1 MNFNN
6 TWRNYV
12 AKPLM
17 PKLTPLMEQYLASR
31 QLILEG
37 RLDVA
42 KTAAPKAAETGAIDD
57 MLMSLK
63 SEFGER
69 DAGKYLL
76 FAAKALE
83 QGYSQDMDP
92 GKRFKDVLELL
103 VNFHMNQ
110 NRKVN
115 RVYQE
120 RLPQKDINKYNFRTL
135 TNALYAASGKQHA
148 DENAEFVYKA
158 NGISALRP
166 LTTRAACFLG
176 GEGRENWC
184 ITRTEK
190 KNFFSKYTEE
200 ESKAFVLVKLDG
212 IPVGSVNHQIVL
224 QFSGPGEPELEM
236 WWDGENDNHDD
247 GKLENVMAEHIKG
260 MGPDFQIEL
269 QDDYLE
275 TAGTHGDDP
284 AHDLFLDL
292 HNAAFEVVKM
302 NPPEDILPRIERQ
315 AAEEAEAFRAQ
326 TQNVELRYEV
336 KRDLADEISVFFEAD
351 LELEF
356 YDERFE
362 EFLKDKDKNFYAKLG
377 QDLQTYMEQTGMAN
391 LRLKD
396 FYEREGPIM
405 VELGISAD
413 TAVVQEGY
421 NLEGFVSFLIDAK
434 DAEQTDG
441 PDIENA
447 LTQMIAARAKNEGV
461 EPLDNQFENTFY
473 KDLEKQLLGEEKGRT
488 RQRGIYKFH
497 CMISYNLTTEGDKAR
512 GLDDILADL
521 RALPNVTIVTV
532 AIRNQKIAVG
542 RYIAGLA
549 IKFIPSVPGDMNQ
562 PEQVKSRIVR
572 DIKRLSNVQSLFK
585 LSTGLIRIE

>member
-12 AKPLM
+12 AKPLK

-37 RLDVA
+37 RLSIA
-42 KTAAPKAAETGAIDD
+42 KTAAPKADESGAIDD

-76 FAAKALE
+76 FAAIALE
-83 QGYSQDMDP
+83 QGYSQDIDP
-92 GKRFKDVLELL
+92 SKRFKDVLELL

-120 RLPQKDINKYNFRTL
+120 RLPQRDINKYNFRTL

-158 NGISALRP
+158 NGVSALRP

-236 WWDGENDNHDD
+236 WWDGENENHGD
-247 GKLENVMAEHIKG
+247 GKLEVVMREHIEG

-269 QDDYLE
+269 QDDYFE
-275 TAGTHGDDP
+275 TAGSGEP
-284 AHDLFLDL
+284 EHDLFLDL
-292 HNAAFEVVKM
+292 HSAAFEVVKM

-315 AAEEAEAFRAQ
+315 AEEEAAAFRAQ

-396 FYEREGPIM
+396 FYEREGSIM
-405 VELGISAD
+405 VELGISDGA
-413 TAVVQEGY
+413 AVAQEGY
-421 NLEGFVSFLIDAK
+421 NLEGFVSFLMDAK

-461 EPLDNQFENTFY
+461 EQLDNQNENTFY
-473 KDLEKQLLGEEKGRT
+473 KDLEKQLLGEEKGRS

-497 CMISYNLTTEGDKAR
+497 CMVAYTLTTEGDRSR
-512 GLDDILADL
+512 GLDDVLADL

-532 AIRNQKIAVG
+532 AIRNQKIAEG

-562 PEQVKSRIVR
+562 PEQVKARIVR
-572 DIKRLSNVQSLFK
+572 DIKRLENVQSLFK
-585 LSTGLIRIE
+585 LSAGLIRLE

>member
-63 SEFGER
+63 SEFGEK

-247 GKLENVMAEHIKG
+247 GKLENVMAEHIEG
-260 MGPDFQIEL
+260 MGPDFQIDL
-269 QDDYLE
+269 QDDYFE
-275 TAGTHGDDP
+275 TAGSGGSDP

-292 HNAAFEVVKM
+292 HEAAFEVVKM

-447 LTQMIAARAKNEGV
+447 LTQMITARAKNEGV

>member
-6 TWRNYV
+6 TWRNYA
-12 AKPLM
+12 AKPLK
-17 PKLTPLMEQYLASR
+17 PKLTPLMEQYLAAR

-37 RLDVA
+37 RLDIA
-42 KTAAPKAAETGAIDD
+42 KTAAPRATEAGDVDNMLKA
-57 MLMSLK
+57 LMG
-63 SEFGER
+63 EFGQK

-83 QGYSQDMDP
+83 QGYSQDIDP
-92 GKRFKDVLELL
+92 AKRFKDVLELL
-103 VNFHMNQ
+103 TKFHMNQ

-120 RLPQKDINKYNFRTL
+120 RLPQRDINKYNFRSL
-135 TNALYAASGKQHA
+135 SNALYAASGKQHA

-176 GEGRENWC
+176 GPNREEWC

-212 IPVGSVNHQIVL
+212 IPVGSVNHQIVM
-224 QFSGPGEPELEM
+224 QFSGPGEPEFEM
-236 WWDGENDNHDD
+236 WWDGENESHAD
-247 GKLENVMAEHIKG
+247 GDLEVALEEHIEG

-269 QDDYLE
+269 QDDYFE
-275 TAGTHGDDP
+275 TAGSGGSEP

-292 HNAAFEVVKM
+292 HEAAFEVVKM

-315 AAEEAEAFRAQ
+315 AAEEAAAFRAQ

-336 KRDLADEISVFFEAD
+336 KRDLADEISVFFEAT
-351 LELEF
+351 LKLEF

-362 EFLKDKDKNFYAKLG
+362 EFLKDKDKNFYASLG

-396 FYEREGPIM
+396 FYEREGSIM

-413 TAVVQEGY
+413 TAVAQEGY

-447 LTQMIAARAKNEGV
+447 LTQMIAARAKSEGV
-461 EPLDNQFENTFY
+461 EPLDNQVENTFY
-473 KDLEKQLLGEEKGRT
+473 KDLEKQLLGEEKGRS

-497 CMISYNLTTEGDKAR
+497 CMVAYTLTTEGDRSR
-512 GLDDILADL
+512 GLDDVLADL

-532 AIRNQKIAVG
+532 AIRNQKIAEG

-562 PEQVKSRIVR
+562 PEQVKARIVR
-572 DIKRLSNVQSLFK
+572 DIKRLENVQSLFK
-585 LSTGLIRIE
+585 LSAGLIRLE

>member
-1 MNFNN
+1 M
-6 TWRNYV
+6 
-12 AKPLM
+12 
-17 PKLTPLMEQYLASR
+17 
-31 QLILEG
+31 
-37 RLDVA
+37 
-42 KTAAPKAAETGAIDD
+42 
-57 MLMSLK
+57 
-63 SEFGER
+63 
-69 DAGKYLL
+69 
-76 FAAKALE
+76 
-83 QGYSQDMDP
+83 
-92 GKRFKDVLELL
+92 
-103 VNFHMNQ
+103 
-110 NRKVN
+110 
-115 RVYQE
+115 
-120 RLPQKDINKYNFRTL
+120 
-135 TNALYAASGKQHA
+135 
-148 DENAEFVYKA
+148 
-158 NGISALRP
+158 RP

-176 GEGRENWC
+176 GSNREEWC

-247 GKLENVMAEHIKG
+247 GQLEVVMREHIEG
-260 MGPDFQIEL
+260 MGSDFQIEL

-275 TAGTHGDDP
+275 TAGTGGDDP

-315 AAEEAEAFRAQ
+315 AEEEAAAFRAQ

-356 YDERFE
+356 NDERFE

-396 FYEREGPIM
+396 FYEREGSIM

-434 DAEQTDG
+434 DAEQTDR

-461 EPLDNQFENTFY
+461 EPVDNQVENKFY
-473 KDLEKQLLGEEKGRT
+473 DDLEKKLLGEEKGRT

-497 CMISYNLTTEGDKAR
+497 CMISYNLTTEGEKAR
-512 GLDDILADL
+512 GLDDILADM

-532 AIRNQKIAVG
+532 AIRNQKISEG

-549 IKFIPSVPGDMNQ
+549 VKFIPSVPGDLNQ
-562 PEQVKSRIVR
+562 PETTKARIVR
-572 DIKRLSNVQSLFK
+572 DVKRLGNVKSLFK
-585 LSTGLIRIE
+585 LSTGLIRLE

>member
-12 AKPLM
+12 AKPLK
-17 PKLTPLMEQYLASR
+17 PKLTPLMEQYLAAR

-37 RLDVA
+37 RLSTA
-42 KTAAPKAAETGAIDD
+42 KTAAPKADESGAIDD

-83 QGYSQDMDP
+83 QGYSQNMDP
-92 GKRFKDVLELL
+92 SKRFKDVLELL

-148 DENAEFVYKA
+148 DENTEFVYKA

-247 GKLENVMAEHIKG
+247 GRLELVMREHIEG

-275 TAGTHGDDP
+275 TAGSGEP
-284 AHDLFLDL
+284 EHDLFLDL
-292 HNAAFEVVKM
+292 HNAAFEVVRM

-315 AAEEAEAFRAQ
+315 AAEEAAAFRAQ
-326 TQNVELRYEV
+326 TQNVELVYEV
-336 KRDLADEISVFFEAD
+336 KRDLADEISVFFEAN
-351 LELEF
+351 LKLEF
-356 YDERFE
+356 YDERLE
-362 EFLKDKDKNFYAKLG
+362 EFLKGKDRDFYTKLG
-377 QDLQTYMEQTGMAN
+377 QDLATYMQQTGMAN
-391 LRLKD
+391 LKLIEFFPR
-396 FYEREGPIM
+396 YREGSIM
-405 VELGISAD
+405 MEFEISAAP
-413 TAVVQEGY
+413 AVAQEGY
-421 NLEGFVSFLIDAK
+421 DLEGFISYLHDAK

-447 LTQMIAARAKNEGV
+447 LAQMIAARAKKEGA
-461 EPLDNQFENTFY
+461 EPVDNQVENTFY
-473 KDLEKQLLGEEKGRT
+473 KDLEKKLLGEEKGRS
-488 RQRGIYKFH
+488 RQRGIYKFY
-497 CMISYNLTTEGDKAR
+497 CMISYSLTADSEKSR

-532 AIRNQKIAVG
+532 AVRNQKVAEG

-549 IKFIPSVPGDMNQ
+549 IKFIPSTPGDMNQ
-562 PEQVKSRIVR
+562 PELTKARIVR
-572 DIKRLSNVQSLFK
+572 DVKRLANVQSLFK
-585 LSTGLIRIE
+585 LSTGLTRLE